1 MYWKDVKYC
10 PHKKIFQP
18 KNICEDFEKD
28 EVSPEVE
35 CDNRRELYE

>member
-18 KNICEDFEKD
+18 KNICEDFKK
-28 EVSPEVE
+28 EVE
-35 CDNRRELYE
+35 KEEYVNRRDDR